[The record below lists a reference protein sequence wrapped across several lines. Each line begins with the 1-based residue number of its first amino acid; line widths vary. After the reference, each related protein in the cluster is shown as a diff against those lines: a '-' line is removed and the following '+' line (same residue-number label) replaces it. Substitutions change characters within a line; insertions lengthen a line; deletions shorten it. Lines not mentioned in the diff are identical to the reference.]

1 MVFLKMAEKS
11 LNQTGFE
18 QGRKNETEYRTI
30 EMGVVVDVVPALLG
44 HVLTVDQVDYAKDN
58 SRNRQDCE

>member
-11 LNQTGFE
+11 LNQPGFE
-18 QGRKNETEYRTI
+18 QGRKNEAEYRTI

-44 HVLTVDQVDYAKDN
+44 HVLTVDQVDYAKDD

>member
-18 QGRKNETEYRTI
+18 QGRKNEAEYRTI

-44 HVLTVDQVDYAKDN
+44 HVLTVDQVDYAKDD

>member
-18 QGRKNETEYRTI
+18 QGRKNKAEYRTI

-44 HVLTVDQVDYAKDN
+44 HVLTVDQVDYAKDD